1 MKIDQKRLER
11 QNAIL
16 DKWEEYKHR
25 ASFTAA
31 TGFGKTFVGT
41 LAIQRMLDSPN
52 NDGNRSV
59 IIAVPTNYLRNQWS
73 ERTKKLAKKCRIRI
87 DTVHNLINEQN
98 HCTLLILDELHTY
111 TSTEFR
117 KVFECVKYNF
127 VLGMTATLREDDEDN
142 RILYDRCPIVDN
154 VSLQECLKHGW
165 VSDFTIYNLGLTLTT
180 YDRNEYNKIDRQFK
194 KYQSFF
200 EHDFDLAK
208 NVLSNDNTLRNFAD
222 RINQDEKTV
231 KICAVNFF
239 RKMRE
244 RKEFIYNC
252 DVKIDTACQLI
263 KRFNEKIITFS
274 QNTKT
279 ADQITEQLP
288 NICVSYHSNVESQI
302 INGKKY
308 GKTRLN
314 RMNVQ
319 KFIDNRYKVRV
330 LNTVKSLDEGF
341 DLSDV
346 NTSIQL
352 AYYSSQLNQ
361 IQRTGRIIRANG
373 QSSKEIN
380 LYIRDSQEERWLT
393 KKQQQSPNIKWVGS
407 IDEIT

>member
-31 TGFGKTFVGT
+31 TGFGKTFVGM

-73 ERTKKLAKKCRIRI
+73 ERTKKLAKKCHIRI

-111 TSTEFR
+111 TSPEFK

-127 VLGMTATLREDDEDN
+127 ILGMTATLRENDEDN
-142 RILYDRCPIVDN
+142 RILYRRCPIVDN
-154 VSLQECLKHGW
+154 VPLQECLKHGW
-165 VSDFTIYNLGLTLTT
+165 VSNFTIYNLGLSLTPE
-180 YDRNEYNKIDRQFK
+180 DRNKYNQIDDQFK
-194 KYQSFF
+194 KYQGFF

-208 NVLSNDNTLRNFAD
+208 NVLSNENTLRNFAN

-239 RKMRE
+239 RKLRQ
-244 RKEFIYNC
+244 RKDFIYNC
-252 DVKIDTACQLI
+252 DVKVDFACKLI
-263 KRFNEKIITFS
+263 RKFDEKIITFS
-274 QNTKT
+274 QNTET
-279 ADQITEQLP
+279 ADRITNEMP
-288 NICVSYHSNVESQI
+288 HICVSYHSNIKSQMI
-302 INGKKY
+302 DGKKY
-308 GKTRLN
+308 GKKRLN
-314 RMNVQ
+314 KMNIR
-319 KFIDNRYKVRV
+319 KFIDNRYKIRV

-373 QSSKEIN
+373 HNSKEIN
-380 LYIRDSQEERWLT
+380 LYIRNSQEERWLS
-393 KKQQQSPNIKWVGS
+393 KKQQQSPNIKWVDS
-407 IDEIT
+407 IEEIT